1 MALIKNLPEFEK
13 PREKA
18 MHFGFQS
25 MSNAE
30 LLALF
35 IRIGT
40 KGKSAV
46 EVAQDLLKSCGGLS
60 NLSSANI
67 SQLLKVKGI
76 SKTKAI
82 EIQAIFE
89 LMRRASFEE
98 VIGKDVLCNLEA
110 VIQWLKREIGSER
123 VEKFLVIFLDVR
135 KQVITYKIIGN
146 GTIHKVDVCIRD
158 IYKEA
163 LIQNA
168 SSILLVHNHPSG
180 NLIPSLEDIEFTKE
194 VKKGAK
200 LLDIEVIDHLIVS
213 SYSVYSME
221 NETYQYS

>member
-18 MHFGFQS
+18 MYLGLKS

-30 LLALF
+30 LLALL

-46 EVAQDLLKSCGGLS
+46 EVSQDLLRQCGGLS
-60 NLSSANI
+60 NLSVANL
-67 SQLLKVKGI
+67 SQLLNVKGI
-76 SKTKAI
+76 SQTKAI

-89 LMRRASFEE
+89 LMRRVCFEE
-98 VIGKDVLCNLEA
+98 VVGKEILNNVEA
-110 VIQWLKREIGSER
+110 VIRWLKREIGSER
-123 VEKFLVIFLDVR
+123 VEKFLVLFLDVR
-135 KQVITYKIIGN
+135 KQVITYKMMGN
-146 GTIHKVDVCIRD
+146 GSIGKVDVSIRD

-180 NLIPSLEDIEFTKE
+180 NLIPSQEDIAFTEE

-200 LLDIEVIDHLIVS
+200 LLGIEVIDHLIVS

-221 NETYQYS
+221 NGEYHYS